1 MIPSSQ
7 ESNLKGMNLIPTI
20 ERDLK
25 TGLLVGNV
33 PSIPGAHTQGETIE
47 EVCVNLAEVIE
58 LLQSENT

>member
-1 MIPSSQ
+1 
-7 ESNLKGMNLIPTI
+7 MNLIPTI